1 MKWCSESAKDQYL
14 QLINR
19 AVTSEAIF
27 KCFKSMP
34 IFQRVVGITDDPY
47 ALQCYKEFSSNPE
60 VMKNLSKFALND
72 TLGTPYLSL
81 ARVQVQDADGTHHSK
96 QLGTDTIRFA
106 HTVHLIQKNFGDLNG
121 TRVFEWGSC
130 YAGLAY
136 CILTQW
142 PVTKYYLIDLPEV
155 QGLSLKYLKALNVDL
170 TKVSI
175 EPPTETADLFIAE
188 LSLSEFDD
196 ETVFAEYDKYGK
208 NAGGVLIRMNFS
220 DDLRK
225 ANFID
230 YIKQDFTVTFT
241 QEHPCRAH
249 NYIVIGTK

>member
-1 MKWCSESAKDQYL
+1 
-14 QLINR
+14 
-19 AVTSEAIF
+19 
-27 KCFKSMP
+27 MP

-72 TLGTPYLSL
+72 TLGTPFLSM
-81 ARVQVQDADGTHHSK
+81 ARVQVKTPDGFNHSR

-106 HTVHLIQKNFGDLNG
+106 HTVHLLQKNFGDLNG
-121 TRVFEWGSC
+121 KTVLEWGQN
-130 YAGLAY
+130 YGGLAY
-136 CILTQW
+136 CLRTQW
-142 PVTKYYLIDLPEV
+142 PNINQYIGIDLPEV
-155 QGLSLKYLKALNVDL
+155 TALAQQYLKALNVTSFNVGDGRL
-170 TKVSI
+170 IYVKD
-175 EPPTETADLFIAE
+175 PTPMETFTATINNPDLFLSE
-188 LSLSEFDD
+188 LSLTEFDD